1 MAQTKH
7 LYEENAV
14 YVRFKESASPK
25 TAAGSRFVAT
35 EKVSSLQKL
44 HKAYGLHQTMFC
56 MRTLGEPVLERTFEL
71 KFDSTAK
78 VEELIRMLQQDSR
91 IELVE
96 RIPVAYIQGQFAE
109 EVAPQ
114 PKEDEGDP
122 YYTGNYKWHLDLIN
136 AEEAWAQQTGKA
148 AIKVAVV
155 DNAIWGKHPDLN
167 IDSAN
172 QYNIASG
179 QVGNSA
185 PPANVPQDP
194 GCENVNNCPSYNW
207 SHGTHCAGAIGAV
220 RNNGVGIASIGSGIT
235 LMGVSCPG
243 SDPSGLAMGNGFTGV
258 SWAVE
263 NGAKVISLSWGK
275 YSITQ
280 TDRAIMKACIDN
292 GIIIVAAA
300 GNDRYKDNPMYP
312 AYLPGVISVAS
323 VNSNHQISS
332 FSNYGEWVTIAS
344 PGGFVI
350 NNNTESEL
358 CIFSTTYCTSQKYG
372 SGGHP
377 ALKGQYYDGMY
388 GTSMA
393 TPIVS
398 GLCGLLLSADS
409 SLTPYMMREILTA
422 SAQKIDQSNNKNICA
437 NSGVIDAAAALRL
450 IESKAHIAPPRNL
463 EAQRVNRQIELQW
476 QKPETENEVIAY
488 QVFLDNIFKG
498 ENDASQTSFIQDI
511 TNDSRI
517 YRFGV
522 RALYANGDTSLR
534 TGFDF
539 SVPALFDINVTV
551 QPEGCGL
558 IEGTGTHPANDTV
571 RLVARAAKGCT
582 FTRWIEDDN
591 GQARLLGRD
600 TVLNYK
606 LAYNEPQIRAMFSG
620 SPDPVANGIFET
632 VSPLRIYPNP
642 AFSTITVDGG
652 ESVFH
657 AVAIYSV
664 TGQRVWFQEFLQDI
678 DSMEINIESLN
689 TGTYIIKVLT
699 ANGWQSQKLT
709 KF

>member
-1 MAQTKH
+1 
-7 LYEENAV
+7 
-14 YVRFKESASPK
+14 
-25 TAAGSRFVAT
+25 
-35 EKVSSLQKL
+35 
-44 HKAYGLHQTMFC
+44 
-56 MRTLGEPVLERTFEL
+56 
-71 KFDSTAK
+71 
-78 VEELIRMLQQDSR
+78 
-91 IELVE
+91 
-96 RIPVAYIQGQFAE
+96 
-109 EVAPQ
+109 
-114 PKEDEGDP
+114 
-122 YYTGNYKWHLDLIN
+122 
-136 AEEAWAQQTGKA
+136 
-148 AIKVAVV
+148 
-155 DNAIWGKHPDLN
+155 
-167 IDSAN
+167 
-172 QYNIASG
+172 
-179 QVGNSA
+179 
-185 PPANVPQDP
+185 
-194 GCENVNNCPSYNW
+194 
-207 SHGTHCAGAIGAV
+207 
-220 RNNGVGIASIGSGIT
+220 
-235 LMGVSCPG
+235 
-243 SDPSGLAMGNGFTGV
+243 
-258 SWAVE
+258 
-263 NGAKVISLSWGK
+263 
-275 YSITQ
+275 
-280 TDRAIMKACIDN
+280 
-292 GIIIVAAA
+292 
-300 GNDRYKDNPMYP
+300 
-312 AYLPGVISVAS
+312 
-323 VNSNHQISS
+323 
-332 FSNYGEWVTIAS
+332 
-344 PGGFVI
+344 
-350 NNNTESEL
+350 
-358 CIFSTTYCTSQKYG
+358 
-372 SGGHP
+372 
-377 ALKGQYYDGMY
+377 MY

-498 ENDASQTSFIQDI
+498 ETDASQTSFIQDI